1 MGEKEGYYDIWCC
14 WSVLWCGG
22 LTYGL
27 EKAGLIVTAGYDLD
41 ATCEYA
47 YNHNNNARFI
57 NKNIEEVDGKEIKKL
72 Y

>member
-1 MGEKEGYYDIWCC
+1 MTYGVVDLFCG
-14 WSVLWCGG
+14 VGG

-57 NKNIEEVDGKEIKKL
+57 NKNIEEVDGKEIKN
-72 Y
+72 YCRDMI